1 MTGEDDE
8 REHHLPTEPSAPED
22 DARLPQAHVD
32 QGRAQGPEGAPQ
44 AGPQAHLG
52 LTSPPLGSP
61 LGHASPGVPVKP
73 EGFPK
78 EERVR
83 RAPEFTRIFRDGR
96 QVRGRLMTARW
107 IPDPSG
113 GVNRV
118 GVAAGKR
125 LGGAVVR
132 NRLKRLIREA
142 YRRNKRELTCRGI
155 AIVFV
160 ASSRMIG
167 RSAGEVSEEMA
178 RLLREISGSAG

>member
-1 MTGEDDE
+1 
-8 REHHLPTEPSAPED
+8 
-22 DARLPQAHVD
+22 
-32 QGRAQGPEGAPQ
+32 
-44 AGPQAHLG
+44 
-52 LTSPPLGSP
+52 
-61 LGHASPGVPVKP
+61 VKP

-83 RAPEFTRIFRDGR
+83 RSPDFTRIFRDGK
-96 QVRGRLMTARW
+96 QVRGRFLTARW
-107 IPDPSG
+107 VPDPSADPC
-113 GVNRV
+113 RV

-132 NRLKRLIREA
+132 NRLKRRMREA

-167 RSAGEVSEEMA
+167 CNARDVSEDMVRVLRAISESAG
-178 RLLREISGSAG
+178 